1 MTRQARHADRAKTPT
16 FRATVPDAYGA
27 FGWPISDMQPC
38 ETTRAMTNR
47 TYRITPFL
55 MRAAQLPGISV
66 ARVLAR
72 AGLPGD
78 LAWSRDLSVDAMTW
92 FAVLEAL
99 VQEAGDADQAMELGR
114 DLATGPLPPALIAFA
129 ASPDIRTGLQRL
141 ALFKPLVA
149 PMRLAISET
158 AESLVITLTAE
169 TGDQHLSAAV
179 AKMEVAYLLSLLAT
193 FAARA
198 VRPITVTLPRGT
210 PVTDRFRAFAGCAII
225 HAETMGLAI
234 RAADAALPII
244 SADTAIY
251 RSVEAELLGRLRALS
266 VAGGTAD
273 RLRRELRHALPSGQV
288 SVETIASR
296 LRVSPRSLQRRLK
309 EEDTSFQAILDETR
323 AELAIIYLRDR
334 KLSAEETSHLL
345 AFRDPNSFYRAFRDW
360 TGMTPAE
367 ARALDSQDLA

>member
-1 MTRQARHADRAKTPT
+1 MTRQASLADYAKLPT
-16 FRATVPDAYGA
+16 FRANAPDPYGS
-27 FGWPISDMQPC
+27 FSWLISDLHSC
-38 ETTRAMTNR
+38 ETTNSMINR
-47 TYRITPFL
+47 TYRIKPFL

-66 ARVLAR
+66 ASVLAR

-78 LAWSRDLSVDAMTW
+78 LASSRDLSVDAMSW
-92 FAVLEAL
+92 FAVLDAL
-99 VQEAGDADQAMELGR
+99 VQEAGDADQAMDLGR
-114 DLATGPLPPALIAFA
+114 DLATGPLHPALIAFA
-129 ASPDIRTGLQRL
+129 ASSDIRKGLQRL

-149 PMRLAISET
+149 PMRLVISET
-158 AESLVITLTAE
+158 DDSLVITLTAE
-169 TGDQHLSAAV
+169 TADQHLSAAV
-179 AKMEVAYLLSLLAT
+179 AMMEVAYLLSLLST

-225 HAETMGLAI
+225 YAETIGLAI

-251 RSVEAELLGRLRALS
+251 RSVEAELLGRLRAL
-266 VAGGTAD
+266 VDAGGTAD
-273 RLRRELRHALPSGQV
+273 RLRRELRQALPSGQV
-288 SVETIASR
+288 SVETIAGR
-296 LRVSPRSLQRRLK
+296 LHISPRTLQRRLK

-323 AELAIIYLRDR
+323 AELAMIYLRDR

-367 ARALDSQDLA
+367 ARALVSQDLA